1 MPPRLYEFTSDRIL
15 KWFTIMAVRL
25 GVGLNSEQFTMRMSI
40 CAPEGRRTLLA
51 VRCFTD
57 RLVQRKLE
65 RADLVQVW
73 HLVWEA
79 ARCTGRTD
87 YTPIGQIQVSRHNQ
101 QETFSMMGMLRLTRS

>member
-1 MPPRLYEFTSDRIL
+1 MPPRLYEFTFDRIL

-40 CAPEGRRTLLA
+40 CAPKTLLT

-73 HLVWEA
+73 HLVWKG

-87 YTPIGQIQVSRHNQ
+87 YTPISQIQVSRHNQ
-101 QETFSMMGMLRLTRS
+101 QETFSMLDMLRLTRS